1 MVETIEIINA
11 ARIVDQK
18 KLSIYT
24 YTGKNE
30 VSNTVSSSMAALMTS
45 VNSPNVRH
53 VTGNDNRLT
62 IGRTIE
68 FTSPKTTETM
78 SNAMMIS
85 PVSGVPVSL
94 RTSMPGRIHIA
105 TQNDAAVTRTRNR

>member
-11 ARIVDQK
+11 ARIVVQK

-30 VSNTVSSSMAALMTS
+30 VSHTDSSSMAALMTS

-53 VTGNDNRLT
+53 VTGNDNRRT
-62 IGRTIE
+62 IGRTNE
-68 FTSPKTTETM
+68 FTSPKTTETT
-78 SNAMMIS
+78 SNAAMIS
-85 PVSGVPVSL
+85 QVSGVTEAP

-105 TQNDAAVTRTRNR
+105 TQHDAAVTRTRNR